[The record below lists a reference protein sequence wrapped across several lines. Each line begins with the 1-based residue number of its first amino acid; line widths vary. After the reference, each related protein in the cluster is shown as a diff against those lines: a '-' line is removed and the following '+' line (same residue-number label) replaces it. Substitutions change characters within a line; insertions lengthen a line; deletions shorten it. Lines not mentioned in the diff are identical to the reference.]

1 MMKDVSVLKSTAAIL
16 LLLLPIVWRKQLRF
30 ISMALIEALAETRQW
45 TVCQRCQHLCVFV
58 WVQDWGLW
66 KDLFGCGRKCVS
78 VLFPCWSMQVC
89 ESTFVCVNFEL
100 GSVREKAEWANR
112 CISNMKRLK

>member
-30 ISMALIEALAETRQW
+30 ISMALIEALGETRQW